1 MQKMKKRLLT
11 FTLLFST
18 LMFSSPSYGEW
29 TKVVGDTE
37 GTTYYVDFERIRKHG
52 GYVYYWDL
60 VDYLK
65 PTNYGRLSGKVYNQ
79 GDCKLFRFKFLSD
92 TYYNTPMGR
101 GEVASGSNKPDKN
114 WNYPSPN
121 SSSETILKTVCSR

>member
-1 MQKMKKRLLT
+1 MKKLIIL
-11 FTLLFST
+11 ST
-18 LMFSSPSYGEW
+18 LIFSVTFSSPSFADWKKVGENVAGA
-29 TKVVGDTE
+29 TF
-37 GTTYYVDFERIRKHG
+37 YVDFERIRKHD
-52 GYVYYWDL
+52 GYVYWWGLADF
-60 VDYLK
+60 LK
-65 PTNYGRLSGKVYNQ
+65 PSPNGRLSGKSYYQ